1 MNEETLIEKAAQG
14 MERVNLDEGGLF
26 VVQMKVEVSVEALK
40 RITKALNTVLQRH
53 CEEAEVLVLPV
64 SVEPVSIVTE
74 MNKLGWFKRE
84 ENGE

>member
-40 RITKALNTVLQRH
+40 RISQP
-53 CEEAEVLVLPV
+53 EADKIPV
-64 SVEPVSIVTE
+64 IQQVDLARAKKVCIAEISSPTIEIICT
-74 MNKLGWFKRE
+74 
-84 ENGE
+84 